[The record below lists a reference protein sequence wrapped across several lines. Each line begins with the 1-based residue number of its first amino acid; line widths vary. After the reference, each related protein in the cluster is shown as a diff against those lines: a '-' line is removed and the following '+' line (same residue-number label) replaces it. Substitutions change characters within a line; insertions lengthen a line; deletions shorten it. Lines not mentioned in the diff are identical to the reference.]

1 MEVRR
6 GASLAG
12 GGRLGGAID
21 TGGGDVGSVMPVV
34 GCVGAAAGVTSGG
47 DADAGLGGAIGCCA
61 SAAAQRLRASA
72 SASAGSSPE
81 PYTERACFQV
91 WPRVLRGVPGHKE

>member
-1 MEVRR
+1 M
-6 GASLAG
+6 
-12 GGRLGGAID
+12 
-21 TGGGDVGSVMPVV
+21 GSVMPVL

-47 DADAGLGGAIGCCA
+47 DADAGVGGASGCCA

-81 PYTERACFQV
+81 TYTERACFQV
-91 WPRVLRGVPGHKE
+91 WPRVLRDVPGHEE